1 MAAADDGGGSL
12 WQSRLGHCAGVGDAM
27 MQDSDLTA
35 SVISGAQTRR
45 NSFCSSHASLDDDCA
60 RSTSVDTS
68 AACARP
74 SQTGPAVRRPV
85 NHAPGLPALAYT
97 GAIPAVQTR
106 PWRVGAIYSVVPG
119 RLSFVAHESDQQTME
134 QIDAFPRKYFF
145 SADFQERYQPYCNDF
160 GPVNLGVVHA
170 FCQFMRK
177 YFNCQSLRNRELV
190 YYTEPGPGVRTNC
203 AFLLSAYL
211 VIEHGYTPDQAWAP
225 FTKITGNPFLSF
237 RDATYCDQDYQLTI
251 HACLQGLHKGM
262 QAGWYNP
269 TSFDAVDYDYLENPA
284 HGDMH
289 QVSPQFLAFKGP
301 SSVRTQ
307 VSAGNFTFPPQFYL
321 DVFASKGVT
330 AVVRLNDASTYEA
343 SEFINSGLNHY
354 DLYFADCTVPSNA
367 TVLKF
372 IEICEKEKGV
382 VAVHCQAGLG
392 RTGTLIAAYM
402 MRKHGFTASESIG
415 WLRIVRPGSVIGPQ
429 QHYLHWLERTFQG
442 LNRAGLGAQCP
453 ISNAPS
459 LQLSSEQCETVGRQV
474 AEAQA
479 ARAHARARL
488 EMGGNLLGGKEGPS
502 RTGFGL
508 SMLQSMI
515 QQSPHAINL
524 LANVSNSPFS
534 AANNVP
540 PHHVGAPA
548 PPSNNGFFS
557 NAGGLHQG
565 APGNNSA
572 GGFDAGMFGAT
583 HGFPHLQ
590 NFNSSTSQAWPVAA
604 GSHTDHTDAMQE

>member
-1 MAAADDGGGSL
+1 MPADGGL
-12 WQSRLGHCAGVGDAM
+12 WQSRLGHCDSM
-27 MQDSDLTA
+27 MVESELTA

-60 RSTSVDTS
+60 RSTSADTS
-68 AACARP
+68 ASSRP
-74 SQTGPAVRRPV
+74 SQTGPAVRRPA

-237 RDATYCDQDYQLTI
+237 RDATYCDQDYELTI
-251 HACLQGLHKGM
+251 HACLQGLHKAM
-262 QAGWYNP
+262 QTGWYSP
-269 TSFDAVDYDYLENPA
+269 TSFDAVDYDFLENPA

-289 QVSPQFLAFKGP
+289 QVTPKFLAFKGP

-307 VSAGNFTFPPQFYL
+307 VSAGNFTFTPQFYL

-343 SEFINSGLNHY
+343 SEFINAGLSHH

-372 IEICEKEKGV
+372 IEICEKEKGL

-402 MRKHGFTASESIG
+402 MRKHDFTASETIG

-442 LNRAGLGAQCP
+442 LNRAGLGAPCP
-453 ISNAPS
+453 ISNAPP
-459 LQLSSEQCETVGRQV
+459 LQLSSEQCATVGRQV

-488 EMGGNLLGGKEGPS
+488 EMGGKDSLLGKEGPS
-502 RTGFGL
+502 KTGFGL
-508 SMLQSMI
+508 SMLQNMI

-524 LANVSNSPFS
+524 LANVSNSPF
-534 AANNVP
+534 AANMSPHHGGVP
-540 PHHVGAPA
+540 PNA
-548 PPSNNGFFS
+548 GFFGNS
-557 NAGGLHQG
+557 TSHMGMHQG
-565 APGNNSA
+565 ATANSA
-572 GGFDAGMFGAT
+572 GFDAGMLGQT
-583 HGFPHLQ
+583 HGVPRLQ
-590 NFNSSTSQAWPVAA
+590 HFNSSTSQAWPVPLD
-604 GSHTDHTDAMQE
+604 SCVDQSDAMQE